1 MKQQDKDTHL
11 HHIPDIDI
19 IDLEDDGKLE
29 NDYATSAGSPQNTAV
44 KGSKNYEAEYF
55 PLEEHL
61 EEVDLDGDL
70 DEDFGDDNQDEPPKK
85 GIRSFLNMHVIFA
98 ITAVFLIGGIFF
110 SIKNWGVK
118 VDLDEIFKDGEGE
131 YSDTLDSILP
141 LLNDSGV
148 NPADD
153 GVTNIVCF
161 GNAPFADD
169 RGSEDNLANIIAR
182 ETGATVYNCSVG
194 ESYLAALSPFFDSNN
209 QPLDAYNFYWLV
221 TLATKGPIEH
231 FFADSAETLGDATPA
246 EAEEVFNTLTTLDFN
261 KVDVVAIMYDASD
274 YLAGHYMYNDA
285 NHTDISYFTGNMEAG
300 IELLKSVYPHIRIIV
315 LSPTYAFAVD
325 DNGEYVSSDIM
336 TYGGMDVLSTYVI
349 KQSASAA
356 VQSVSFEDYLYG
368 TINEDNAKEYL
379 TDNLHLNVK
388 GRKAVAKRFVEALNY
403 YND

>member
-1 MKQQDKDTHL
+1 MKQQDTHL

-29 NDYATSAGSPQNTAV
+29 NEYNNSPGSPQNTATEDFDDFDEEDF
-44 KGSKNYEAEYF
+44 S
-55 PLEEHL
+55 LEEDL
-61 EEVDLDGDL
+61 EEEDL
-70 DEDFGDDNQDEPPKK
+70 DEAPKR

-98 ITAVFLIGGIFF
+98 IVGVFLIAGIFF

-118 VDLDEIFKDGEGE
+118 VDLEEIFKDGQGE

-141 LLNDSGV
+141 LLNDSGE

-194 ESYLAALSPFFDSNN
+194 DSYLAALSPVFDSSA
-209 QPLDAYNFYWLV
+209 QPLDAYNFYWLA
-221 TLATKGPIEH
+221 TLAVRGPVEH
-231 FFADSAETLGDATPA
+231 FFEDSAQTLGDATPP
-246 EAEEVFNTLTTLDFN
+246 EADEVFETLTTLDFN
-261 KVDVVAIMYDASD
+261 KVDVIAIMYDASD

-300 IELLKSVYPHIRIIV
+300 IELLKSIYPHIRIIV

-325 DNGEYVSSDIM
+325 ENGEYVSSDIM

-349 KQSASAA
+349 KQSDSAA
-356 VQSVSFEDYLYG
+356 VQSVSFVDNLYG

-379 TDNLHLNVK
+379 TDNLHLNVE
-388 GRKAVAKRFVEALNY
+388 GRKLVAKRFIEALNY

>member
-1 MKQQDKDTHL
+1 MKQQDTHL

-29 NDYATSAGSPQNTAV
+29 NEYNNSTDSPKNTATEDLDDFDV
-44 KGSKNYEAEYF
+44 EDF
-55 PLEEHL
+55 PMEEDLEE
-61 EEVDLDGDL
+61 E
-70 DEDFGDDNQDEPPKK
+70 EDFYEPPRR

-98 ITAVFLIGGIFF
+98 IVGVCLIAGIFF

-118 VDLDEIFKDGEGE
+118 VDLDEIFKDGQGE

-141 LLNDSGV
+141 LLNDSGE

-169 RGSEDNLANIIAR
+169 RGMEDNLANIIAR

-194 ESYLAALSPFFDSNN
+194 DSYLAALSPYFNSDTE
-209 QPLDAYNFYWLV
+209 PLDAYNFYWLV
-221 TLATKGPIEH
+221 TLAVGGPVEH
-231 FFADSAETLGDATPA
+231 FFENSARTLGDATPP
-246 EAEEVFNTLTTLDFN
+246 EADEVYEILTTLDFN

-274 YLAGHYMYNDA
+274 YLEGHYMYNDA

-300 IELLKSVYPHIRIIV
+300 IELLKSIYPHIRIIV

-325 DNGEYVSSDIM
+325 ENGEYVSSDIM

-349 KQSASAA
+349 KQSDSAA
-356 VQSVSFEDYLYG
+356 IQSVSFVDNLYG
-368 TINEDNAKEYL
+368 TINEDNAEKYL
-379 TDNLHLNVK
+379 IDNLHLNVE
-388 GRKAVAKRFVEALNY
+388 GRKLVAKRFIEALNY